1 MRGECCSAQYSEWSI
16 KTKLLYTAE
25 VITQLV
31 IAQLILILGPFLRR
45 RGLSSVLSSEKC
57 MSSIPFLPSH
67 PWRMVIGGDTALL
80 WLFSPMGYFL
90 WGG

>member
-1 MRGECCSAQYSEWSI
+1 MRGECCSALYSEWSI
-16 KTKLLYTAE
+16 KTKLLCTAE

-31 IAQLILILGPFLRR
+31 LAQLILILGLLVRR
-45 RGLSSVLSSEKC
+45 RGLSSVLSSKKC

-67 PWRMVIGGDTALL
+67 PWKVVIGGDTALL
-80 WLFSPMGYFL
+80 WLFSPAGYFL